1 MSASR
6 ESFDLLTKHGR
17 RAFWHSMRYPITT
30 MFNDTFVRLYC
41 KAFGHK
47 VQHKKD
53 RWDETWTCSRC
64 HAYTA
69 KPNNYVPIFKVH
81 ADWAVGESMG
91 VGIINSKAIA
101 KMTAQLEAAEDKA
114 ILDKLNEMSE
124 EM

>member
-6 ESFDLLTKHGR
+6 ESFDLFTKHGR
-17 RAFWHSMRYPITT
+17 RAFWHSMRYPIAT

-41 KAFGHK
+41 RAFGHK

-64 HAYTA
+64 HAHTA
-69 KPNNYVPIFKVH
+69 TPNNYVPQGWNVME
-81 ADWAVGESMG
+81 VTGM
-91 VGIINSKAIA
+91 GIINSKAIA
-101 KMTAQLEAAEDKA
+101 KMTAQLETAEDKA

-124 EM
+124 EMT